1 MEHCVLLND
10 VLNLSVPEETRVVFM
25 RAKYLEDTTM
35 LQKHY
40 WAIQVH
46 QGQDVCGIISIKG
59 TS

>member
-46 QGQDVCGIISIKG
+46 QGQDVCGIIR
-59 TS
+59 